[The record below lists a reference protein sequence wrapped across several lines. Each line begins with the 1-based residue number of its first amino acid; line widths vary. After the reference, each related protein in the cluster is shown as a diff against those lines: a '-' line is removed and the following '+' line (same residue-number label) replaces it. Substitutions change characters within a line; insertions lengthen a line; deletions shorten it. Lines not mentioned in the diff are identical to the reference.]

1 MAILLIDG
9 FDVYNGVQTN
19 IGLQASWNCVT
30 PTSLTMQAGRFG
42 GQSAQVAFLDSSS
55 GTSPSMYKAFTGAS
69 SCTYGFALYTDTLNN
84 TWSTTAAWH
93 VALRS
98 GTTNYVNILFNPV
111 AGITVKRDT
120 VELGST
126 APGLFTSDN
135 WYYIEVEHVISDTVG
150 RVTVYVNGVSVLNL
164 TSQDTKN
171 GVAATVDNI
180 IFQGGTDNLTGS
192 GTYGN
197 YRYDDFYLVDTATKL
212 GESRVETLYP
222 NADTATTDWT
232 PLSGTDNYA
241 MVDEAQCDGDV
252 SYVYASA
259 AATDNYDFANLSD
272 NPASVRAV
280 QAVMFAKKTD
290 TATRN
295 IYLQTVSGATTSD
308 GSAQQLLSEYT
319 RFNRIMETDPNTA
332 AAWTYTNV
340 NAVKGGP
347 KIT

>member
-19 IGLQASWNCVT
+19 IGLQASWNCVNT
-30 PTSLTMQAGRFG
+30 GSITLPAGRFG
-42 GQSAQVAFLDSSS
+42 GQAVQPAFYPAIS
-55 GTSPSMYKAFTGAS
+55 GTSPSLYKTFTGAS
-69 SCTYGFALYTDTLNN
+69 TCTYGFALYTEVLNSE
-84 TWSTTAAWH
+84 WSGTSAWH

-98 GTTNYVNILFNPV
+98 GTSNYVNILFNPI

-120 VELGST
+120 TELGST
-126 APGLFTSDN
+126 SPGLFTSDN
-135 WYYIEVEHVISDTVG
+135 WYYIEVENVISDTVG

-164 TSQDTKN
+164 TNQDTKTST
-171 GVAATVDNI
+171 AATVDNI
-180 IFQGGTDNLTGS
+180 IIQGGTGYNIIG
-192 GTYGN
+192 GN
-197 YRYDDFYLVDTATKL
+197 YRYDDFYLIDTGTKL

-308 GSAQQLLSEYT
+308 GSAQLLLSEYT
-319 RFNRIMETDPNTA
+319 RFNRIMETDPNTS